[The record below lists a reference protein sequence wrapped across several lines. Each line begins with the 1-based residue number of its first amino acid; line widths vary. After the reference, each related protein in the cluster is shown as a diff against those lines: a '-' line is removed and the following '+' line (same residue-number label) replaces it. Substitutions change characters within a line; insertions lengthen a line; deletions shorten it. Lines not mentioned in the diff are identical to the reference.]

1 MSPVLLNPVAKRRV
15 GEVACSCSPL
25 SESRKHGKMAQ
36 LQFDHGRRKRILY
49 FLLIADQRAWQQRA
63 ADLAAREDNGA
74 VIR

>member
-1 MSPVLLNPVAKRRV
+1 
-15 GEVACSCSPL
+15 
-25 SESRKHGKMAQ
+25 MAQ
-36 LQFDHGRRKRILY
+36 LQFEHGRRKRILY